1 MIFSYLYNNGL
12 IFVLKSSNIDLQG
25 APFIKFDPSGSFLLG
40 IVLVS
45 MLQILILTKL
55 KFTKVINVTNY
66 KANL

>member
-1 MIFSYLYNNGL
+1 MSML
-12 IFVLKSSNIDLQG
+12 IITSVRGSEIIPLG

-55 KFTKVINVTNY
+55 KFADVINVTNY